1 MSPSGP
7 LAGVTI
13 IELAGM
19 GALPFGTG
27 KLGDMGADV
36 IRVHRTSEVP
46 ASPQPARYSEYNR
59 GRRSIAVDL
68 KQPEGVEV
76 VRRLAETADAF
87 AESFRPGVAERL
99 GVGPDD
105 LWVRN
110 PKLVYARLTGWGQD
124 GPLAM
129 AAGHSLNYEGLTGA
143 IGSIG
148 SPHGPPIPLLQVLG
162 DFAGGGLHLAFGVVC
177 ALWEAQR
184 SGKGQV
190 IDVAM
195 LDGVASLYSVFYGMA
210 SSGMHTEDIGTNF
223 FDGGSPAYNVYET
236 SDGKFV
242 TVAPIEPQF
251 WALLLEKLGIE
262 PASAP
267 NRDDPAEWEAM
278 KSRLAEVFL
287 TRTRSEWQDLL
298 EGTDACFSP
307 VYRFGE
313 VHEHP
318 HNVARGL
325 FRQTPDGGRELTPS
339 PRFSRTPGE
348 PQSSYTHPGSN
359 TDEVLAQAG
368 YGPTDITKLRK
379 SGAVG

>member
-1 MSPSGP
+1 VSPGGP
-7 LAGVTI
+7 LVGVTI
-13 IELAGM
+13 IELAGT

-36 IRVHRTSEVP
+36 IRVHRPSEVP
-46 ASPQPARYSEYNR
+46 VTPRPARYAEYNR

-76 VRRLAETADAF
+76 VRRLAESADAF
-87 AESFRPGVAERL
+87 AESFRPGTTERL

-105 LWVRN
+105 LWRRN

-129 AAGHSLNYEGLTGA
+129 TAGHSLNYEALAGA

-148 SPHGPPIPLLQVLG
+148 PQHGPPIPLLQVLG
-162 DFAGGGLHLAFGVVC
+162 DFAGGGLQLAFGVMC

-195 LDGVASLYSVFYGMA
+195 LDGVASLYSVFYSMA
-210 SSGMHTEDIGTNF
+210 ANGMHTQDIGTNF
-223 FDGGSPAYNVYET
+223 FDGGSPVYNVYET
-236 SDGKFV
+236 SDANFI
-242 TVAPIEPQF
+242 TVAAIEPHF
-251 WALLLEKLGIE
+251 WAVLLDKLGLE
-262 PASAP
+262 PASVP
-267 NRDDPAEWEAM
+267 DRDDPAEWDAL
-278 KSRLAEVFL
+278 KARLAEVFL
-287 TRTRSEWQDLL
+287 TRTRREWQDLL

-307 VYRFGE
+307 VYRLHE
-313 VHEHP
+313 AHEHP
-318 HNVARGL
+318 HNTARNL
-325 FRQTPDGGRELTPS
+325 FRETPDGGRELTPS

-348 PQSSYTHPGSN
+348 PRPSYAQPGSN
-359 TDEVLAQAG
+359 TDEVLSQIG
-368 YGPTDITKLRK
+368 YDAADITQLRK
-379 SGAVG
+379 TGAVG